1 MRRRSVPGVGL
12 SARQRVTKRAFDV
25 LVAGAALVVL
35 SPVLVVCWLVA
46 RIDTRASGIFRQV
59 RVGLDGEPF
68 EVMKLRTM
76 REVRGITSTV
86 TTADDRRITRSGAVM
101 RSLKLDELPQLVNV
115 LRGEMSLVGPRPDV
129 PGFADALVGEDLILL
144 TVRPGITSPAAVAYR
159 HEEQLLARAS
169 DPEAYNRDII
179 WPDKVRI
186 NRAYVEHYS
195 FLADLRCLADT
206 VSTVV
211 QREPSPEQEPKP

>member
-1 MRRRSVPGVGL
+1 MGRRPGL
-12 SARQRVTKRAFDV
+12 SARQRATKRGFDV
-25 LVAGAALVVL
+25 VVAGAALVVL
-35 SPVLVVCWLVA
+35 SPVLAICWVVA
-46 RIDTRASGIFRQV
+46 RIDTRASGIFRQH
-59 RVGLDGEPF
+59 RIGLDGRPF
-68 EVMKLRTM
+68 EVLKLRTM
-76 REVRGITSTV
+76 RPVRGRTSTV
-86 TTADDRRITRSGAVM
+86 TTADDPRITRSGAVM

-115 LRGEMSLVGPRPDV
+115 VRGEMSLVGPRPDV
-129 PGFADALVGEDLILL
+129 PGFADALVGDDRIVL

-195 FLADLRCLADT
+195 FLDDLRCLAAT
-206 VSTVV
+206 VGTVV
-211 QREPSPEQEPKP
+211 HREPSPEQEPKP

>member
-1 MRRRSVPGVGL
+1 VGSRTRTGRGL
-12 SARQRVTKRAFDV
+12 SRRQRATKRAFDV
-25 LVAGAALVVL
+25 VVAGVALVVF
-35 SPVLVVCWLVA
+35 SPVIAVCWVVA
-46 RIDTRASGIFRQV
+46 RIDTRASGVFRQ
-59 RVGLDGEPF
+59 RRIGLDGQPF

-76 REVRGITSTV
+76 RQVRGLTSTV
-86 TTADDRRITRSGAVM
+86 TTADDSRITRSGAMM
-101 RSLKLDELPQLVNV
+101 RSFKFDELPQLVNV

-129 PGFADALVGEDLILL
+129 PGFADALVGEDRILL

-159 HEEQLLARAS
+159 HEEQLLAQAS

-186 NRAYVEHYS
+186 NRAYVENYS
-195 FLADLRCLADT
+195 FLSDLRCLADT